1 MDHQKTTQHPPKQI
15 NSDISLEE
23 LYLYFISFL
32 LFILFIKHIYTYTLN
47 SCKLVTLTDDQVQN
61 NDILKHYQ
69 QKKDVIHF

>member
-23 LYLYFISFL
+23 LYWFFLLL

-61 NDILKHYQ
+61 KDTILKHYQ
-69 QKKDVIHF
+69 QKTDAIHF

>member
-15 NSDISLEE
+15 NSDISLGE
-23 LYLYFISFL
+23 LYLYFIYFL